1 MNHNNNDNDN
11 DNNKNNDDDNI
22 NRGRGVVQVHSFH
35 LHKTYIL
42 RKFGLV
48 TIRFHKSYVEFDLL
62 LICIIWFLFLNVKS
76 REIKTI
82 I

>member
-1 MNHNNNDNDN
+1 MIN
-11 DNNKNNDDDNI
+11 DNNNNNNNNGNDNN
-22 NRGRGVVQVHSFH
+22 NRGRAVVQVHSFH

-48 TIRFHKSYVEFDLL
+48 TIRFHKGDVEFDLL
-62 LICIIWFLFLNVKS
+62 LICIIWFLFLKVKS
-76 REIKTI
+76 REIETI